1 MEQKP
6 DYDDG
11 EILME
16 PFQYLLQVPGKD
28 IRSKLINAFNLWLQI
43 PEPSLEQIKT
53 IVSMLH
59 NSSLLIDDIE
69 DNSKLR
75 RGIPVAH
82 VVYGVPSTIN
92 CANYAYFV
100 ALQKC
105 SELHNHEANRV
116 FLEEMLRLHHGQGY
130 DIFWRDHQIAPTE
143 EEYKKM
149 VLDKTGGLFRLGVKM
164 MQCFSEDKRDFIPL
178 VNKLAVYFQ
187 IRDDYMN
194 LQSTT
199 MTENKGFCEDLTE
212 GKYSFP
218 IIHSIRSNPRD
229 HRLPSIL
236 KQRTT
241 DLEVKHYAVQYMKQ
255 TKSFEYTLNVLKE
268 LYHDVER
275 EIESLGGNA
284 LLQEILV
291 YLAKDHLQ
299 PKAKEGEDGV

>member
-149 VLDKTGGLFRLGVKM
+149 VLDSM
-164 MQCFSEDKRDFIPL
+164 
-178 VNKLAVYFQ
+178 
-187 IRDDYMN
+187 
-194 LQSTT
+194 
-199 MTENKGFCEDLTE
+199 FCSSSLIFNF
-212 GKYSFP
+212 SFP
-218 IIHSIRSNPRD
+218 
-229 HRLPSIL
+229 
-236 KQRTT
+236 
-241 DLEVKHYAVQYMKQ
+241 
-255 TKSFEYTLNVLKE
+255 FC
-268 LYHDVER
+268 
-275 EIESLGGNA
+275 
-284 LLQEILV
+284 LV
-291 YLAKDHLQ
+291 F
-299 PKAKEGEDGV
+299 